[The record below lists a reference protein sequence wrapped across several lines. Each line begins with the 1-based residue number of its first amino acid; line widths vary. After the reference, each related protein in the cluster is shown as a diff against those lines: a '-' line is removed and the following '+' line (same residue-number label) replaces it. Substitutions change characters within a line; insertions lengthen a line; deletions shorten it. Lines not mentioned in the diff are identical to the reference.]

1 MVKSPF
7 STDQLSRLKT
17 VCAGAPQ
24 VLAIFLFGSHVDGHV
39 TPRSDIDL
47 AILLTEPLT
56 LSERLAL
63 EVDLCRAGGR
73 EDLDITL
80 LNDGSISLRFRAIR
94 GWLLYKR
101 TPERDSDFIQ
111 RAMLD
116 FYDFQHVPN
125 TYKREFARSLE
136 QDYGL

>member
-1 MVKSPF
+1 MVKTFLSL
-7 STDQLSRLKT
+7 DQLNRLRQ
-17 VCAGAPQ
+17 VCSGAPQ
-24 VLAIFLFGSHVDGHV
+24 VLAVFLFGSRADGFA
-39 TPRSDIDL
+39 TSRSDVDL

-63 EVDLCRAGGR
+63 EVDLCRAAGR

-80 LNDGSISLRFRAIR
+80 LNDASISLRFRAIR
-94 GWLLYKR
+94 GRVLYER
-101 TPERDSDFIQ
+101 TPERVSDFIQ

-116 FYDFQHVPN
+116 YYDFQHVLK
-125 TYKREFARSLE
+125 TYEREFAKSLA